1 MENTWHTITELE
13 SMNLNVDNLNTR
25 VNGNGE
31 LVIEPAMVGYLR
43 QSGYVIEDVKSIRS
57 VPSQS
62 EKGKAYL
69 VMQVQTYTKPK
80 DHPELD
86 IIEDK
91 LTIPVCSCWSY
102 RQNSSIEPPQGS
114 CKHTRKAYREEKA
127 KADENQTSLTL

>member
-1 MENTWHTITELE
+1 
-13 SMNLNVDNLNTR
+13 MNLEAENLTVR
-25 VNGNGE
+25 VNANQEIVVEPSFIGFLRNEGYNIDGIEE
-31 LVIEPAMVGYLR
+31 L
-43 QSGYVIEDVKSIRS
+43 RS

-102 RQNSSIEPPQGS
+102 RQNSSIDPPQGD
-114 CKHTRKAYREEKA
+114 CKHIRNAYREEKA
-127 KADENQTSLTL
+127 KSDENQTSLT

>member
-1 MENTWHTITELE
+1 MKLEAENLT
-13 SMNLNVDNLNTR
+13 VR
-25 VNGNGE
+25 VNANQEIVVEPSFIEFLRNEGYNIDGIEE
-31 LVIEPAMVGYLR
+31 L
-43 QSGYVIEDVKSIRS
+43 RS

-114 CKHTRKAYREEKA
+114 CKHTRKAYREERA
-127 KADENQTSLTL
+127 KEDENQSTLEF